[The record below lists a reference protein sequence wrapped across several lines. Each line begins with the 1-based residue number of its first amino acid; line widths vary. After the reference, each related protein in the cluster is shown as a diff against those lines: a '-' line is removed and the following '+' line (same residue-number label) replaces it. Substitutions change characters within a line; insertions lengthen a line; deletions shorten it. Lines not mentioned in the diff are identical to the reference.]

1 MFLDT
6 LLVLTKQDR
15 LCHCIFSTSDS
26 FFQHFLRRL
35 NVGQHC
41 AVYTVAD
48 PSRAAAYGYFMDELI
63 MRYPADLRPQVNFDE
78 IFDVFGG
85 KLSHISDFVDAVV
98 NADGSLSPLTSSI
111 FVSSVPEGTELTP
124 DTSLCIA
131 SIPFKSRSLRDFFAT
146 DNSDCRG

>member
-1 MFLDT
+1 
-6 LLVLTKQDR
+6 
-15 LCHCIFSTSDS
+15 
-26 FFQHFLRRL
+26 
-35 NVGQHC
+35 
-41 AVYTVAD
+41 
-48 PSRAAAYGYFMDELI
+48 

-111 FVSSVPEGTELTP
+111 FVSSVPGGTELTP